1 MTKPQADAD
10 ILNEGKFDPGPILDS
25 LPLLPGVYRYYDSRG
40 VVLYVGKAKQLKKRV
55 SSYFQKSNI
64 SPRIRLM
71 VSHIARIETT
81 VTRSEAEA
89 LLLEN
94 NLIKSLKPRYNILF
108 RDDKSYPYI
117 VLTGER
123 FPRLTYYR
131 GTPNRQHQYFGPY
144 PNSYAARE
152 SIQLLQRIFRI
163 RTCEDSVFNNRTR
176 PCLLH
181 QINRCTA
188 PCVGLISEPDYQADI
203 RCAVLLLQGKHQEV
217 ERTLRE
223 VMEQAAEQ
231 QHYEQAAVLR
241 DQLRAL
247 HTVQQKQFVESTGG
261 TTDADIIAL
270 ASKDSLVCVNLA
282 MVRGGRHLG
291 DKSFFP
297 EHAEDMAADEIVQAF
312 IAQHYLSRS
321 VPALLVLAAK
331 CGDATLAQ
339 LLSEQAG
346 HAVRI
351 SSATVGERRQWLEMA
366 QRNAELALQQR
377 LAQQGGQQLRLA
389 RLRDWLDMP
398 ELQRIE
404 CFDISHTMGEATVA
418 SCVVYVNLDMRSAQ
432 YRRYNISGI
441 TPGDDYA
448 AMCQVLTRRYQTLS
462 AFHPSLDAV
471 RGKSGVEGEVVGPD
485 LILIDGG
492 LGQLHI
498 AMQVM
503 QELGLKDLALVGVS
517 KGEERKAGLE
527 QLIFPDGSAKR
538 LAADDPALHLIQ
550 QIRDEAHRFAI
561 TGHRARRAKARTTS
575 RLEEIS
581 GVGDKRRRSLLTH
594 FGGLREVM
602 QASVE
607 QLAQVAGISKSL
619 AEHIYQQLH

>member
-1 MTKPQADAD
+1 MSTD
-10 ILNEGKFDPGPILDS
+10 KFDPQPILAS
-25 LPLLPGVYRYYDSRG
+25 LPLLPGVYRFFDG
-40 VVLYVGKAKQLKKRV
+40 KGEVLYVGKANQLKKRV
-55 SSYFQKSNI
+55 ASYFQKTNV

-81 VTRSEAEA
+81 VTRSETEA

-94 NLIKSLKPRYNILF
+94 NLIKSLRPRYNILF

-117 VLTGER
+117 VLTGHR

-144 PNSYAARE
+144 PNSYAAKE
-152 SIQLLQRIFRI
+152 SMQLLQKIFRI

-181 QINRCTA
+181 QIHRCTA
-188 PCVGLISEPDYQADI
+188 PCVKLISSEDYQADI
-203 RCAVLLLQGKHQEV
+203 RNAVLLLQGRHQEV
-217 ERTLRE
+217 EQTLRAA
-223 VMEQAAEQ
+223 MEIAAEH
-231 QHYEQAAVLR
+231 QHYEQAAALR

-261 TTDADIIAL
+261 TTDADIISL
-270 ASKDSLVCVNLA
+270 AQQDGLVCVNLA

-297 EHAEDMAADEIVQAF
+297 EHAEGLSADEIVPAF
-312 IAQHYLSRS
+312 IAQHYLNRS
-321 VPALLVLAAK
+321 VPPLLVL
-331 CGDATLAQ
+331 DAECDDETLAQ

-346 HAVRI
+346 HAVKI
-351 SSATVGERRQWLEMA
+351 SQAASGKRKQWLEMG
-366 QRNAELALQQR
+366 QRNALLALQQR
-377 LAQQGGQQLRLA
+377 AMQQGGQKLRLDK
-389 RLRDWLDMP
+389 LREFLDMP
-398 ELQRIE
+398 DLNRIE
-404 CFDISHTMGEATVA
+404 CFDISHTMGEATQA
-418 SCVVYVNLDMRSAQ
+418 ACVVYQNLDMRSAQ
-432 YRRYNISGI
+432 YRRYNIPVLSQVEGPVLSSVEGTGI

-448 AMCQVLTRRYQTLS
+448 AMRQALTRRYQKL
-462 AFHPSLDAV
+462 AEN
-471 RGKSGVEGEVVGPD
+471 GQKEEGARPD

-492 LGQLHI
+492 LGQLNI
-498 AMQVM
+498 AMEVM
-503 QELGLKDLALVGVS
+503 HELGLNDLALVGVA

-527 QLIFPDGSAKR
+527 QLIFPDGTARQLRS
-538 LAADDPALHLIQ
+538 DDPALHLIQ

-561 TGHRARRAKARTTS
+561 TGHRAKRGKARTAS
-575 RLEEIS
+575 SLEEIS

-594 FGGLREVM
+594 FGGLREVA

-607 QLAQVAGISKSL
+607 QLSQVEGISKAL
-619 AEHIYQQLH
+619 AEAIYRQLH

>member
-1 MTKPQADAD
+1 LET
-10 ILNEGKFDPGPILDS
+10 EKFDPKPILDS

-40 VVLYVGKAKQLKKRV
+40 AVLYVGKANQLKKRV
-55 SSYFQKSNI
+55 SSYFQKTNV

-117 VLTGER
+117 VLTGEK

-131 GTPNRQHQYFGPY
+131 GTPNKQHQYFGPY
-144 PNSYAARE
+144 PNSYAAKE
-152 SIQLLQRIFRI
+152 SIGLLQRVFRI
-163 RTCEDSVFNNRTR
+163 RTCEDSVFKNRTR

-188 PCVGLISEPDYQADI
+188 PCVNLISEPDYQTDI
-203 RCAVLLLQGKHQEV
+203 RCAVLLLQGKHREV
-217 ERTLRE
+217 ESTLHAAME
-223 VMEQAAEQ
+223 VAAEQ

-270 ASKDSLVCVNLA
+270 AQHDGLICVNLA

-297 EHAEDMAADEIVQAF
+297 EHAEDMSADEIVQAF
-312 IAQHYLSRS
+312 IAQHYLNRA
-321 VPALLVLAAK
+321 VPPWLILAAE
-331 CGDATLAQ
+331 CGPKKLMDGHPDETLPQ

-346 HAVRI
+346 HPVRI
-351 SSATVGERRQWLEMA
+351 STATVGERRQWLEMA
-366 QRNAELALQQR
+366 QRNAELALGQR
-377 LAQQGGQQLRLA
+377 VMQQGGQSVRLE
-389 RLRDWLDMP
+389 RLRAWLGMP
-398 ELQRIE
+398 QLQRIE

-418 SCVVYVNLDMRSAQ
+418 SCVVYDNLDMRSAQ

-448 AMCQVLTRRYQTLS
+448 AMRQALTRRYQKL
-462 AFHPSLDAV
+462 AV
-471 RGKSGVEGEVVGPD
+471 GSEPAAKAGREGARPD

-503 QELGLKDLALVGVS
+503 QELGLDLALVGVA
-517 KGEERKAGLE
+517 KGEERRAGLE
-527 QLIFPDGSAKR
+527 QLIFPDGSARR
-538 LAADDPALHLIQ
+538 LNADDPALHLIQ
-550 QIRDEAHRFAI
+550 VIRDEAHRFAI
-561 TGHRARRAKARTTS
+561 TGHRARRGKARTAS
-575 RLEEIS
+575 RLEEIA
-581 GVGDKRRRSLLTH
+581 GIGDKRRRSLLTH

-607 QLAQVAGISKSL
+607 QLCQVEGISKSL
-619 AEHIYQQLH
+619 AEAIYQQLH

>member
-1 MTKPQADAD
+1 
-10 ILNEGKFDPGPILDS
+10 LSNEKFDPKPILDS
-25 LPLLPGVYRYYDSRG
+25 LPLLPGVYRFFDG
-40 VVLYVGKAKQLKKRV
+40 KGELLYVGKARQLKKRV
-55 SSYFQKSNI
+55 ASYFQKTNV

-94 NLIKSLKPRYNILF
+94 NLIKSLRPRYNILF

-117 VLTGER
+117 VLTGDK

-144 PNSYAARE
+144 PNSYAAKE
-152 SIQLLQRIFRI
+152 SIQLLQKIFRI

-181 QINRCTA
+181 QIHRCTA
-188 PCVGLISEPDYQADI
+188 PCVKLVSAEDYQADI
-203 RCAVLLLQGKHQEV
+203 RNAVLLLQGKHQEV
-217 ERTLRE
+217 EQSLRAA
-223 VMEQAAEQ
+223 MERAADA
-231 QHYEQAAVLR
+231 QHYEQAAALR

-261 TTDADIIAL
+261 ATDADIIAL
-270 ASKDSLVCVNLA
+270 AQQDGLVCVNLV

-297 EHAEDMAADEIVQAF
+297 EHAEDLSADEIVQAF
-312 IAQHYLSRS
+312 IAQHYLDRS
-321 VPALLVLAAK
+321 VPPLLVLDAA
-331 CGDATLAQ
+331 CDDETLAQ

-346 HAVRI
+346 HAVKI
-351 SSATVGERRQWLEMA
+351 SQAASGERRQWLEMA
-366 QRNAELALQQR
+366 QRNALLALQQR
-377 LAQQGGQQLRLA
+377 KAQQGGQKLRLDK
-389 RLRDWLDMP
+389 LRELLDMP
-398 ELQRIE
+398 DLQRIE
-404 CFDISHTMGEATVA
+404 CFDISHTMGEATQA
-418 SCVVYVNLDMRSAQ
+418 SCVVYENLDMRTSQ
-432 YRRYNISGI
+432 YRRYNITGI

-448 AMCQVLTRRYQTLS
+448 AMRQALMRRYQKL
-462 AFHPSLDAV
+462 AEDGP
-471 RGKSGVEGEVVGPD
+471 KEEGTRPD

-498 AMQVM
+498 AMDVM
-503 QELGLKDLALVGVS
+503 HELGLNDLALVGVA

-527 QLIFPDGSAKR
+527 QLVFPDGTAKQLR
-538 LAADDPALHLIQ
+538 SDNPALHLIQ

-561 TGHRARRAKARTTS
+561 TGHRAKRGKARTAS
-575 RLEEIS
+575 SLEEIR

-594 FGGLREVM
+594 FGGLRGVA

-607 QLAQVAGISKSL
+607 QLSQVEGISKAL
-619 AEHIYQQLH
+619 AEKIYQQLH